1 MWVRPS
7 WAPPSFADR
16 GTWANAFTPLNSS
29 ILECFVAKT
38 QFALAFE
45 APGGCL
51 KEKEAAN
58 QAIVLTVLQVGESPG
73 EFGVLADSGYLAVVV
88 DLGGYIFQRALMSLL
103 LLFLVCGKDHKNTA
117 FCYSN
122 LGGSMHGCVH
132 AILLL
137 HFAAPAHIWQW
148 Q

>member
-1 MWVRPS
+1 M
-7 WAPPSFADR
+7 
-16 GTWANAFTPLNSS
+16 
-29 ILECFVAKT
+29 
-38 QFALAFE
+38 
-45 APGGCL
+45 
-51 KEKEAAN
+51 
-58 QAIVLTVLQVGESPG
+58 GESCVFQLSLVSCILG
-73 EFGVLADSGYLAVVV
+73 ELSVSSLYCLSCCGFASNFEGYLAVVV

-117 FCYSN
+117 LCYSN